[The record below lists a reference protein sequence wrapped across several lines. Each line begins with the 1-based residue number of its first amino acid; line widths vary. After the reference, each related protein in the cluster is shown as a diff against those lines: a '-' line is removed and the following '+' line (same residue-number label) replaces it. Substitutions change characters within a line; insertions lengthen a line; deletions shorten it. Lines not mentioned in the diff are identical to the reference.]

1 MDGMVNGRRVGH
13 FFVVLG
19 GFLLVLFVAS
29 DLAEQPNFNVFF
41 FGLAGVV
48 IGLILIGQ
56 NRAGKVETER
66 FRWIRNMLNR
76 RKRDK
81 YK

>member
-1 MDGMVNGRRVGH
+1 MVNGQRVGH
-13 FFVVLG
+13 FFIILG

-41 FGLAGVV
+41 FGLAGLVV
-48 IGLILIGQ
+48 GIILVNQ
-56 NRAGKVETER
+56 NRSGTAETER
-66 FRWIRNMLNR
+66 FRWIRSLLNKR
-76 RKRDK
+76 NRDK